1 MAAGKKT
8 GGRQKGTVNK
18 RTAAKLALVEQAT
31 SEGISPLEVMLGA
44 MREAWGNGDKAGA
57 ANFAK
62 DAAPYIH
69 PKLSNVQ
76 HSGDADNPLET
87 VTRIE
92 LSAPEGINGSNR
104 TAPETHPGIY
114 RTS

>member
-1 MAAGKKT
+1 MRGGKREGAGRKKGSATLRTREIANAA
-8 GGRQKGTVNK
+8 
-18 RTAAKLALVEQAT
+18 AEQ
-31 SEGISPLEVMLGA
+31 GITPLEVMLGA
-44 MREAWGNGDKAGA
+44 MRKAWDEGDRAAA

-76 HSGDADNPLET
+76 HSGDADNPVET

-92 LSAPEGINGSNR
+92 LTSPDGHSTDR
-104 TAPETHPGIY
+104 TAAETHPHIH
-114 RTS
+114 RPS